1 MVVTHHAPSLRSLQD
16 SPHAGTHLDAAFAN
30 RWDDL
35 MGNPIKLWV
44 HGHVH
49 MAVDYDAAGTR
60 VVCNPRGYPGEVT
73 GFDPG
78 LILEV

>member
-1 MVVTHHAPSLRSLQD
+1 MTHHAPSLRSLQGN
-16 SPHAGTHLDAAFAN
+16 PHAGTHLDAAFAN

-35 MGNPIKLWV
+35 LGDPIVLWV

-49 MAVDYDAAGTR
+49 MAVDYEATGTR

-73 GFDPG
+73 GFHPG